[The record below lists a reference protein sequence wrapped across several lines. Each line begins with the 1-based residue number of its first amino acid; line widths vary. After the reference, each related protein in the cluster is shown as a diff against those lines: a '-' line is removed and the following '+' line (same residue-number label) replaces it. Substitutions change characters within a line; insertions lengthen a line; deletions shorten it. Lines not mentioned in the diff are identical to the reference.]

1 MNKSSKLDFSGQD
14 IFVGLDTHLKNW
26 RVSIMVESSFYKTFS
41 QDPSSKVL
49 KNYLQKNFPN
59 ANYYSAYEAS
69 FNGFK
74 NHRDLITLGIKNIV
88 VNPADIPTTDKERKQ
103 KEDSRDSRKIA
114 RQLCQK
120 DLTPIYIPE
129 IEIEGDRSLVR
140 YRKTI
145 TKEISRTKNRV
156 KSLLY
161 YFGIEIPTQ
170 FSGKK
175 YWSKRFTSWLR
186 EVKLPTDSAKITLE
200 SYLETVELYREKQYF
215 TNKKIRELSGKK
227 IYKENYNLLLS
238 VPGIGCLTAMIIL
251 TELGD
256 IKRFKNLDHLCSF
269 IGLTPMTNSTGE
281 NEKIGDI
288 TLRRNKILRTAI
300 IESSWIAIRNDPA
313 LMLAYQKLIKRME
326 SQKAIIRIAKKLV
339 NRILYVLKNKQAY
352 VQAVVK

>member
-1 MNKSSKLDFSGQD
+1 MNKSSELDFSDQD

-26 RVSIMVESSFYKTFS
+26 RVSIMVGSSFYKTFS

-59 ANYYSAYEAS
+59 GNYYSAYEAS
-69 FNGFK
+69 FNGFN

-103 KEDSRDSRKIA
+103 KEDSRDSRKIV
-114 RQLCQK
+114 RQLSQK

-161 YFGIEIPTQ
+161 YFGIEIPIQ

-186 EVKLPTDSAKITLE
+186 DVKLPTDSAKITLE
-200 SYLETVELYREKQYF
+200 SYLETVELYRKKQYS
-215 TNKKIRELSGKK
+215 TNKKIRELSGKN

-256 IKRFKNLDHLCSF
+256 IKRFKNLDNLCSF

-281 NEKIGDI
+281 NERIGDI

-339 NRILYVLKNKQAY
+339 NRILYVLKNKQSY

>member
-1 MNKSSKLDFSGQD
+1 MNKSSELDFSGQD

-26 RVSIMVESSFYKTFS
+26 RVSIMVGSSFYKTFS

-49 KNYLQKNFPN
+49 RNYLKKNFPN

-114 RQLCQK
+114 RQLSQK

-161 YFGIEIPTQ
+161 YFGIEIPIQ
-170 FSGKK
+170 FS
-175 YWSKRFTSWLR
+175 SWLR
-186 EVKLPTDSAKITLE
+186 EVKLPTESAKITME
-200 SYLETVELYREKQYF
+200 SYLETVELYRKKQYF

-227 IYKENYNLLLS
+227 IYKENYDLLLS
-238 VPGIGCLTAMIIL
+238 VPGIGCLTSMVIL

-256 IKRFKNLDHLCSF
+256 IKRFKNLDNLCSF

-281 NEKIGDI
+281 NERIGDI

-300 IESSWIAIRNDPA
+300 IESSWIAIRNDPV
-313 LMLAYQKLIKRME
+313 
-326 SQKAIIRIAKKLV
+326 AKKLV
-339 NRILYVLKNKQAY
+339 NRILYVLKNRQAY
-352 VQAVVK
+352 VQTVVK